1 LTEVRLYTGGDRIY
15 NSPQWLLTSWPN
27 RWEDPLAFDDNFASS
42 WRTWEP
48 MRPGMFLEVRFDHP
62 QRLTSATVASHSPV
76 YNVPVEFYGLGT
88 NNKWKLLS
96 DHPERV
102 LRPKQDLRRS
112 AMRFLKH
119 NGIDYI
125 LAPVSTT
132 GLWQIGK
139 ILVEQQREW
148 GLEEV
153 GQSEVVHLLR
163 IER

>member
-1 LTEVRLYTGGDRIY
+1 
-15 NSPQWLLTSWPN
+15 
-27 RWEDPLAFDDNFASS
+27 
-42 WRTWEP
+42 

-62 QRLTSATVASHSPV
+62 QRLSSAVLSSHSPV
-76 YNVPVEFYGLGT
+76 YNVPVEFYGLGAD
-88 NNKWKLLS
+88 NKWKLLS

-102 LRPKQDLRRS
+102 LRLKQDLRRP

-119 NGIDYI
+119 SGIDYI
-125 LAPVSTT
+125 LAPVSSI
-132 GLWQIGK
+132 GLWQLGK
-139 ILVEQQREW
+139 ILVEQQQEW